1 MRKDPAPCSLIALT
15 TCNSK
20 RIQCQG
26 NCSCYNSD
34 LSCTEACLCMAE
46 ETWKN
51 PHTAVVQC
59 ESESEEESD
68 DDLEDEEDR
77 NGIDED

>member
-1 MRKDPAPCSLIALT
+1 MRKDPAPRSLIALT

-20 RIQCQG
+20 RAQCQG

-34 LSCTEACLCMAE
+34 LSCTEAWLTKHSKTLTLQVFNVTVSQRKSLMM
-46 ETWKN
+46 TWK
-51 PHTAVVQC
+51 
-59 ESESEEESD
+59 D
-68 DDLEDEEDR
+68 EDDR

>member
-1 MRKDPAPCSLIALT
+1 MTKDPVPRSLIALT
-15 TCNSK
+15 KCNSK
-20 RIQCQG
+20 RSHRQG

-34 LSCTEACLCMAE
+34 LSCTEACLCMAD
-46 ETWKN
+46 ETFKN
-51 PHTAVVQC
+51 LHTAGVQC
-59 ESESEEESD
+59 DSESEEESD